1 MGNDKLLRIDVDL
14 DALGIKSADLEAIT
28 SMQRA
33 VAEAMRPFEH
43 SRLEGAIESF
53 TRQQDA
59 MRELLKPMED
69 IARVQRLLADSPLL
83 RELNRTQELVAAFE
97 SQYRLPALADISGIA
112 AEFEASS
119 VSTALASFMV
129 EDTSMLQRAME
140 QMATPW
146 LHVQEAMRSVTAFAE
161 LLGMGRA
168 LESLGGFDKEL
179 SVALRTG
186 LGDWRDPISWQP
198 EVLLDLDRR
207 ADFYAGQGFNH
218 DLTALPAPAFAQ
230 TLKIAGLRR
239 ERPTLVALYG
249 PPVPLSDNEADE
261 NDFDRAKAAYDW
273 LHRLETQLRR
283 FIDRCMREAFGS
295 DWPRHRLPNGMHDQW
310 QEKKRKASD
319 AGSAERP
326 LIAYAD
332 FTDYAVIICRVDNWR
347 AVFQP
352 FFRRPE
358 NVRESFQR
366 LHPIRVDTMHSRP
379 IAQDDEL
386 LLYVEARRLMKIIA
400 D

>member
-1 MGNDKLLRIDVDL
+1 MGNDKLLKIAVDL
-14 DALGIKSADLEAIT
+14 DALRIRSADLEDMT

-33 VAEAMRPFEH
+33 VAEAMRSFERSGLH
-43 SRLEGAIESF
+43 EAIESF
-53 TRQQDA
+53 TQQQDA
-59 MRELLKPMED
+59 MRDLLKPTED
-69 IARVQRLLADSPLL
+69 IARAQTLLADSPLL
-83 RELNRTQELVAAFE
+83 RELNRTRELVAAFE
-97 SQYRLPALADISGIA
+97 SQYRLPALADIGRIA
-112 AEFEASS
+112 EEFETCS
-119 VSTALASFMV
+119 VSKALASFV
-129 EDTSMLQRAME
+129 EDTSALQRAME

-161 LLGMGRA
+161 LQGMGRA
-168 LESLGGFDKEL
+168 LASLGGFEKEL

-207 ADFYAGQGFNH
+207 ADFYAGLGFNH
-218 DLTALPAPAFAQ
+218 DLTAVPAPAFAE
-230 TLKIAGLRR
+230 TLEISGLRR

-249 PPVPLSDNEADE
+249 APLPLSDDE
-261 NDFDRAKAAYDW
+261 VDKEDFDRTRAAYDW

-283 FIDRCMREAFGS
+283 FIDRCMTNAFGR

-310 QEKKRKASD
+310 QDKKRKASE

-332 FTDYAVIICRVDNWR
+332 FTDYASIICRADNWR
-347 AVFQP
+347 EIFRP

-366 LHPIRVDTMHSRP
+366 LHPIRLDTMHARP
-379 IAQDDEL
+379 ITQDDEL
-386 LLYVEARRLMKIIA
+386 LLYVEARRLMKIILG